1 MKKERG
7 GDTPFR
13 TMGIQNYSW
22 KVSVIQNIFENI
34 TDFSF
39 LIFYAKLQKCVD
51 KMFQFLYTICKTGI
65 MTHFGTEN
73 YAFKAGIVQDL
84 CKYCQFFLYDILGPN
99 CPNTTN
105 ARTTRA
111 TFSYF

>member
-1 MKKERG
+1 
-7 GDTPFR
+7 
-13 TMGIQNYSW
+13 
-22 KVSVIQNIFENI
+22 
-34 TDFSF
+34 
-39 LIFYAKLQKCVD
+39 
-51 KMFQFLYTICKTGI
+51 

-105 ARTTRA
+105 SRTTRA